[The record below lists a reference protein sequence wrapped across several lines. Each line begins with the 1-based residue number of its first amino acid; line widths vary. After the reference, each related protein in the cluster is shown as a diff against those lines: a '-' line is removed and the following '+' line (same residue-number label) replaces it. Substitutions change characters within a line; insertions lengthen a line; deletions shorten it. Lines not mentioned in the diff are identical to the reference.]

1 MAQPVNPNQPG
12 NQMQVKFTDEAIR
25 GVYANLAQLAFSK
38 EEFVIDFMN
47 TFPPMATL
55 NARVIMSPG
64 HLKRLAGLLA
74 QTVANYEKEHGAIE
88 VAKQADGGIGFHTN

>member
-1 MAQPVNPNQPG
+1 
-12 NQMQVKFTDEAIR
+12 MQLKVTDDVAK

-38 EEFVIDFMN
+38 EEFVLDFMN

-64 HLKRLAGLLA
+64 HTKRLAGLLG
-74 QTVANYEKEHGAIE
+74 QTVDNYEKQHGPIE
-88 VAKQADGGIGFHTN
+88 MAKDEGGIGFHTN